1 MLASLCFPVLI
12 FTRIRFQQMGDSQ
25 ITLGPWQK
33 VLTFFTAP
41 ATKFMGHVVC
51 YQYLISHVV
60 IIINTKFMGHM
71 VVVLELF
78 IYTVS
83 HMFQTKYPATEIDGQ
98 FVFGA
103 QKEFRRRLFS
113 IKGIFS
119 SF

>member
-1 MLASLCFPVLI
+1 MVTIDCPPQILVVSDNRKGLI
-12 FTRIRFQQMGDSQ
+12 SNAG
-25 ITLGPWQK
+25 
-33 VLTFFTAP
+33 
-41 ATKFMGHVVC
+41 

-78 IYTVS
+78 IYMVS

-98 FVFGA
+98 FVFDA
-103 QKEFRRRLFS
+103 LKEFRRRLFP
-113 IKGIFS
+113 IKVIFS